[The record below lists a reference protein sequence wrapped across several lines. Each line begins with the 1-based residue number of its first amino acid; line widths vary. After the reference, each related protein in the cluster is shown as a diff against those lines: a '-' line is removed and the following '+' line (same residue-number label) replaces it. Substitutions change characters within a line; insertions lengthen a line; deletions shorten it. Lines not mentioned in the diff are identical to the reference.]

1 MVGLRS
7 TVATRSILYNGF
19 QAVHTTTAAA
29 NINLDSNPVLMNPV
43 DEGNSWNGR
52 LAYFAVYNRGI
63 SNDDYLNNYNAL
75 KGRFGL

>member
-1 MVGLRS
+1 
-7 TVATRSILYNGF
+7 
-19 QAVHTTTAAA
+19 
-29 NINLDSNPVLMNPV
+29 MNPV